1 MKTLFFDLFSGI
13 SGDMTLGALLDLGV
27 RFENLQNE
35 LKKLGVAGYHL
46 HCARAKRFQIEG
58 VQFNVHLENAEHSHS
73 FNPLDPLHSHPHTHE
88 HSHFELIPGLHEHTH
103 THGADEHRNFAQI
116 RQIISASTLSDW
128 VKQKAIAV
136 FQRVADAE
144 GKIHGVP
151 SDKVHFHEVG
161 AVDSIVDIVG
171 TCIAFELLGKPR
183 VLASSVIE
191 GSGWVDCAHGRF
203 PVPAP
208 ATMAI
213 LTARNV
219 PLSQCEEPHELVTP
233 TGAAIMAEFAEG
245 FSPMQGLTPERV
257 GYGIGS
263 RENKTRPN
271 VLRVVLGQTE
281 QASTHDW
288 ESDTISV
295 LETNLDN
302 INSEILGAFV
312 EKGLAAG
319 ALDVFYTPIEMKKNR
334 PGVLLTVL
342 CQEKDA
348 DHFSELILRETTAFG
363 VRHTMAHRRKLAR
376 EIQKAATSFGEVE
389 IKLGRLNGQ
398 IIQASPEF
406 ESCRKVAEQAH
417 VPIKTVYV
425 AAQAAFWQK
434 NALKNS

>member
-27 RFENLQNE
+27 HFEDLQNE
-35 LKKLGVAGYHL
+35 LKKLNVAGYHL
-46 HCARAKRFQIEG
+46 HSARAKRFQIEG
-58 VQFNVHLENAEHSHS
+58 VQFSVHLENAALPHTHS
-73 FNPLDPLHSHPHTHE
+73 FNPLDPLHSHSHTHE
-88 HSHFELIPGLHEHTH
+88 HSHFELIPGLHEHPH
-103 THGADEHRNFAQI
+103 SHGSEEHRNFAQI
-116 RQIISASTLSDW
+116 REIISASTLSNW
-128 VKQKAIAV
+128 VKQRAIAV

-151 SDKVHFHEVG
+151 PNEVHFHEVG
-161 AVDSIVDIVG
+161 AVDSIIDIVG
-171 TCIAFELLGKPR
+171 ACIALELLDKPR
-183 VLASSVIE
+183 IVAGPVIE

-213 LTARNV
+213 LAARNV
-219 PLSQCEEPHELVTP
+219 PISQCEEPHELVTP
-233 TGAAIMAEFAEG
+233 TGAAILAEFVES
-245 FSPMQGLTPERV
+245 FTPMQGLTPERV

-263 RENKTRPN
+263 RDNKTRPN
-271 VLRVVLGQTE
+271 VLRVILGQTE
-281 QASTHDW
+281 QSAAFDW

-348 DHFSELILRETTAFG
+348 DRFSELILRETTAFG
-363 VRHTMAHRRKLAR
+363 VRRTTAHRWKLSR
-376 EIQKAATSFGEVE
+376 EIQKTATPFGEVE

-398 IIQASPEF
+398 IVQASPEF

-417 VPIKTVYV
+417 VPIKTVY
-425 AAQAAFWQK
+425 AATQTAFWQNNTK
-434 NALKNS
+434 